1 MTFADPILLLALLL
15 IPIAVVGYVL
25 VQRRRERYVVRFTNV
40 SLLENLVPRRPAWR
54 RHVPVALYLAA
65 VAALA
70 IALARPSM
78 VVPVPREEATVILTM
93 DTSRSMIA
101 TDVDPNRLAAAKQA
115 ATEFVDSL
123 PAGFKVGLVA
133 FSTEARVVLSPTAD
147 RTQVHEAID
156 GLRADGGTA
165 LGDAID
171 LSLQAAGVGTGTP
184 ADPAVGNTGSP
195 APSASADPS
204 AEPGPSGAP
213 APSAG
218 TDDKGTPLTAMVV
231 LSDGKSSTGQLDPL
245 DAADEAAQAGVPV
258 YTIALGTAD
267 GQVEVTDQF
276 GQAQTIPVPPDPTT
290 LADIAER
297 TGARFFEAPTSSD
310 LQAIYQGIG
319 SKVGFTNEER
329 EVTQWFAAGALV
341 LVLAGAGLAAFW
353 FNRIP

>member
-1 MTFADPILLLALLL
+1 MTFADPILLLALLVVPL
-15 IPIAVVGYVL
+15 ALVGYLL
-25 VQRRRERYVVRFTNV
+25 VQRRRNRYVVRFTNV
-40 SLLENLVPRRPAWR
+40 SLLENLVPKRPSWR

-93 DTSRSMIA
+93 DVSGSMEA
-101 TDVDPNRLAAAKQA
+101 TDVDPTRIDAAKAA
-115 ATEFVDSL
+115 ATEFVDNL

-133 FSTEARVVLSPTAD
+133 FSTQARLVLAPTTD
-147 RTQVHEAID
+147 RAQAHAAID

-171 LSLQAAGVGTGTP
+171 LSLQAAGLGSGSAAKNPAAGVLPSPSPGGSATP
-184 ADPAVGNTGSP
+184 D
-195 APSASADPS
+195 PSAS
-204 AEPGPSGAP
+204 P

-218 TDDKGTPLTAMVV
+218 TDDNGAPLTALVL
-231 LSDGKSSTGQLDPL
+231 LSDGKSSTGRMDPL
-245 DAADEAAQAGVPV
+245 DAADEAARAGVPV
-258 YTIALGTAD
+258 YTIALGTD
-267 GQVEVTDQF
+267 SGQVTVADQF
-276 GQAQTIPVPPDPTT
+276 GQPHTIPVPPDSAT

-297 TGARFFEAPTSSD
+297 TGARSFEAPSSSD
-310 LQAIYQGIG
+310 LQQIYQGIG

-341 LVLAGAGLAAFW
+341 LVVAGAGLAAFW

>member
-1 MTFADPILLLALLL
+1 MTFADPILLLALL
-15 IPIAVVGYVL
+15 AVPVAILGYAL
-25 VQRRRERYVVRFTNV
+25 VQRRRNRYVVRFTNV

-101 TDVDPNRLAAAKQA
+101 TDVDPTRLGAAKAA
-115 ATEFVDSL
+115 ATEFIDSL
-123 PAGFKVGLVA
+123 PAGFKVGVVA
-133 FSTEARVVLSPTAD
+133 FSTEARLVLSPTTD
-147 RTQVHEAID
+147 RAQVHDAID
-156 GLRADGGTA
+156 GLVADGGTA

-171 LSLQAAGVGTGTP
+171 LSLQAAGIGTGTP
-184 ADPAVGNTGSP
+184 ADPAAQASP
-195 APSASADPS
+195 SPSAAPSASPDAS
-204 AEPGPSGAP
+204 ASP

-218 TDDKGTPLTAMVV
+218 TDDKGTPLTAVV
-231 LSDGKSSTGQLDPL
+231 LLSDGKSSTGQMDPL
-245 DAADEAAQAGVPV
+245 DAADEAAAGRRPGLHDRPRHRQRHRRGDRPV
-258 YTIALGTAD
+258 RAAADDPGPAGSRDPRRRGRAD
-267 GQVEVTDQF
+267 GR
-276 GQAQTIPVPPDPTT
+276 ALLRRRRRP
-290 LADIAER
+290 
-297 TGARFFEAPTSSD
+297 SD
-310 LQAIYQGIG
+310 LQAIYEGIG

>member
-1 MTFADPILLLALLL
+1 MTFADPILLLALL
-15 IPIAVVGYVL
+15 VVPVAILGYLL
-25 VQRRRERYVVRFTNV
+25 VQRRRNRYVVRFTNV
-40 SLLENLVPRRPAWR
+40 ALLENLVPRRPSWR

-101 TDVDPNRLAAAKQA
+101 TDVDPTRLAAAKSA
-115 ATEFVDSL
+115 ATEFVDNL

-133 FSTEARVVLSPTAD
+133 FSTDARLVLSPTTD
-147 RTQVHEAID
+147 RGQLHDAID
-156 GLRADGGTA
+156 ALVADGGTA

-171 LSLQAAGVGTGTP
+171 LSLQAAGIGTGAP
-184 ADPAVGNTGSP
+184 ANPAAQASPPPSASAAPSASPDPSASP
-195 APSASADPS
+195 APS
-204 AEPGPSGAP
+204 G
-213 APSAG
+213 G
-218 TDDKGTPLTAMVV
+218 TDDKGTPLTAVV
-231 LSDGKSSTGQLDPL
+231 LLSDGKSSTGQLDPM

-258 YTIALGTAD
+258 YTIALGTD
-267 GQVEVTDQF
+267 KGSVEVTDQF
-276 GQAQTIPVPPDPTT
+276 GQPQTIPVPPDPAT
-290 LADIAER
+290 LADVAER
-297 TGARFFEAPTSSD
+297 TGARFFAAPSSSD

-341 LVLAGAGLAAFW
+341 LVVAGAGLAAFW

>member
-1 MTFADPILLLALLL
+1 MTFADPILLLALL
-15 IPIAVVGYVL
+15 AVPVAILGYAL
-25 VQRRRERYVVRFTNV
+25 VQRRRNRYVVRFTNV
-40 SLLENLVPRRPAWR
+40 SLLENLVPRRPSWR

-101 TDVDPNRLAAAKQA
+101 TDVDPTRLDAAKAAATQ
-115 ATEFVDSL
+115 FIDSL
-123 PAGFKVGLVA
+123 PAGFKVGVVA
-133 FSTEARVVLSPTAD
+133 FSTDARLVLSPTTD
-147 RTQVHEAID
+147 RGQVHSAIN
-156 GLRADGGTA
+156 GLVADGGTA

-171 LSLQAAGVGTGTP
+171 LSLQAAGISTGTP
-184 ADPAVGNTGSP
+184 ADPAAQGSP
-195 APSASADPS
+195 APSSAHSGSPDASAS
-204 AEPGPSGAP
+204 P

-218 TDDKGTPLTAMVV
+218 TDDKGTPLTAVV
-231 LSDGKSSTGQLDPL
+231 LLSDGKSSTGQLDPL

-258 YTIALGTAD
+258 YTIALGTD
-267 GQVEVTDQF
+267 SGTVEVTDQF
-276 GQAQTIPVPPDPTT
+276 GQPQTIPVPPDPTT
-290 LADIAER
+290 LADVAER
-297 TGARFFEAPTSSD
+297 TGARFFAAPSSSD
-310 LQAIYQGIG
+310 LQAIYQCIG

>member
-1 MTFADPILLLALLL
+1 VVPVAIL
-15 IPIAVVGYVL
+15 GYVL
-25 VQRRRERYVVRFTNV
+25 VQRRRNRYVVRFTNV
-40 SLLENLVPRRPAWR
+40 ALLENLVPRRPSWR

-101 TDVDPNRLAAAKQA
+101 TDVDPNRITAAKAAAV
-115 ATEFVDSL
+115 EFVDSL

-133 FSTEARVVLSPTAD
+133 FSTEARLVLSPTTD
-147 RTQVHEAID
+147 RGQVHDAIE

-171 LSLQAAGVGTGTP
+171 LSLQAAGIGTGTP
-184 ADPAVGNTGSP
+184 ADPAAQPSP
-195 APSASADPS
+195 SAAPSASPDA
-204 AEPGPSGAP
+204 GASP

-245 DAADEAAQAGVPV
+245 DAADEAAQVGVPV
-258 YTIALGTAD
+258 YTIALGTE
-267 GQVEVTDQF
+267 GGTVEVTDQF
-276 GQAQTIPVPPDPTT
+276 GQPQTIPVPPDPAT
-290 LADIAER
+290 LADVAER
-297 TGARFFEAPTSSD
+297 TGARFFEAPSSED

-341 LVLAGAGLAAFW
+341 LVVAGAGLAAFW